1 MAEEIGIK
9 ETKEIAIAAFKV
21 AGVIVLALK
30 DGFQAGKDIEAI
42 MSGLIEDPECVSALK
57 AAYQDGEKA
66 AAEVQDVGLFEGL
79 DLAKLFLAEGKAL
92 AAKLKKA

>member
-1 MAEEIGIK
+1 MAEDIGIK

-21 AGVIVLALK
+21 AGVLVLALK

-42 MSGLIEDPECVSALK
+42 LTGVVEDPECVAALK
-57 AAYQDGEKA
+57 AAYEDAAKA
-66 AAEVQDVGLFEGL
+66 ADEVQDVGLFEGL

-92 AAKLKKA
+92 AAKLQKA